1 MTDDPVA
8 AFFARAGKILEG
20 VPEPD
25 WDRIVDAVIDA
36 VRRAPRGG
44 WPLDVDMSDHDH
56 DHDHAD
62 DDRSTDDHGKK
73 DSVASVVD
81 GAIAV
86 SDLVL
91 RGALARALG
100 DDSSVPRNIELTL
113 DGRHLERIRVEL
125 AARYGAELSDVADK
139 VRHVVAGVVE
149 DILGRSHASVDD
161 VDVVITDVVE
171 GDPRAD

>member
-8 AFFARAGKILEG
+8 AFFARAGKILES

-25 WDRIVDAVIDA
+25 WDSIIDAVIDA

-44 WPLDVDMSDHDH
+44 WPVDVDMSDDPL
-56 DHDHAD
+56 
-62 DDRSTDDHGKK
+62 G
-73 DSVASVVD
+73 SVVD

-100 DDSSVPRNIELTL
+100 DEKSVPRNIELNL
-113 DGRHLERIRVEL
+113 DGRHLESIRVEL

-139 VRHVVAGVVE
+139 VRRVVAGVVE
-149 DILGRSHASVDD
+149 DILGQSHASVDD

-171 GDPRAD
+171 GDPRLG